1 MVDYQGE
8 EAYRSIGY
16 YRIKAADQLQDR
28 MKMQQAKDQNSW
40 FSTSTD
46 DGKGRWWIY
55 GNGERQSFLYQIGC
69 ELV

>member
-28 MKMQQAKDQNSW
+28 MKMQQAKDQNS
-40 FSTSTD
+40 
-46 DGKGRWWIY
+46 
-55 GNGERQSFLYQIGC
+55 
-69 ELV
+69 